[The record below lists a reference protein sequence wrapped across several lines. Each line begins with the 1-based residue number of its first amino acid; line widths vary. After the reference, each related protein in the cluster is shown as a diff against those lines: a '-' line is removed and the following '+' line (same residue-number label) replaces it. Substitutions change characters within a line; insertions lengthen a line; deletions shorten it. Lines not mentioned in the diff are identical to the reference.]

1 MTQADII
8 MGILLHE
15 LLAYDGRPWWHS
27 SDQTKNISRTCRSV
41 IAVAALSSRW
51 AGHDGIGH
59 RSKQFSFG
67 SWFQCSAGLSPSLML
82 ILHLSDALI
91 CMSTKQKIKTQK
103 SWISWRRDGIHMA
116 GIEKIPNCLRIAPK
130 AHSIKVSDLST
141 PHVHPDAR
149 STFRYSITARPHP
162 PFDPILQLK
171 PLTQFTAAELSQK
184 LSLLTMLFLDNS
196 EWCDS
201 WNNEHFHQ

>member
-1 MTQADII
+1 M
-8 MGILLHE
+8 
-15 LLAYDGRPWWHS
+15 
-27 SDQTKNISRTCRSV
+27 

-91 CMSTKQKIKTQK
+91 CMSSKQTIKTQK

-116 GIEKIPNCLRIAPK
+116 GIEKIPNYLRIAPK
-130 AHSIKVSDLST
+130 AHSIKVSDLSSRA
-141 PHVHPDAR
+141 PR
-149 STFRYSITARPHP
+149 RKEYLWYSIIAHPHP

-171 PLTQFTAAELSQK
+171 SWHN
-184 LSLLTMLFLDNS
+184 SLQQNWVKSLVYWRYFFSGLFL
-196 EWCDS
+196 WRYAPVQRTGT
-201 WNNEHFHQ
+201 FFPK